1 MRHHNNVR
9 KFGRNKNQRHALL
22 KGLMLALIAHGK
34 IETTEAKAKELR
46 PFIEKMVTKA
56 NVGTLASRRL
66 VISRLYNLTSEANK
80 LISEIA
86 PKYKERTGGY
96 TRITKLPRRAGDAS
110 KMAIIEF
117 V

>member
-9 KFGRNKNQRHALL
+9 KFGRTKNQRQALL
-22 KGLMLALIAHGK
+22 KGLTLALIARGR

-46 PFIEKMVTKA
+46 PFIEKLITKA
-56 NVGTLASRRL
+56 NVGTLASRRM
-66 VISRLYNLTSEANK
+66 VMSRLYNLSAESNK
-80 LISEIA
+80 LVDVVA
-86 PKYKERTGGY
+86 PKYKGRAGGY

-110 KMAIIEF
+110 KMAVIEF

>member
-1 MRHHNNVR
+1 MRHGNNVR
-9 KFGRNKNQRHALL
+9 KFGRTASQRQALL

-34 IETTEAKAKELR
+34 IQTTDAKAKELR
-46 PFIEKMVTKA
+46 PAIEKMITKA

-80 LISEIA
+80 LIDEIA
-86 PKYKERTGGY
+86 PKYKGQAGGY

-117 V
+117 I

>member
-1 MRHHNNVR
+1 MRHHSNVR
-9 KFGRNKNQRHALL
+9 KFGRTKNQREALL
-22 KGLMLALIAHGK
+22 KGLMLSLIAHGR

-46 PFIEKMVTKA
+46 PSIEKLITKA

-66 VISRLYNLTSEANK
+66 VIARLYNLNSEAAK
-80 LISEIA
+80 LIDTIA
-86 PKYKERTGGY
+86 PKYKDRAGGY

-110 KMAIIEF
+110 KMAVIEF

>member
-1 MRHHNNVR
+1 MRHGNNVR
-9 KFGRNKNQRHALL
+9 KFGRDKNQKHALM

-46 PFIEKMVTKA
+46 PAIEKMITKA

-66 VISRLYNLTSEANK
+66 VISRLYNLTAEANK
-80 LISEIA
+80 LINTIA
-86 PKYKERTGGY
+86 PKYKGRAGGY
-96 TRITKLPRRAGDAS
+96 TRITKLPRRLGDAS

-117 V
+117 I